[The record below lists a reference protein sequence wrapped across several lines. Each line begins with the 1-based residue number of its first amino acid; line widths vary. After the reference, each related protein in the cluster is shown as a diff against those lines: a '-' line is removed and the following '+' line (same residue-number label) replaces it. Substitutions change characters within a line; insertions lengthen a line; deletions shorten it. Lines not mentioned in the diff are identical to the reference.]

1 MARITVEDCIDK
13 VDNRFDLILLAAHR
27 ARELSVGA
35 SATLDV
41 DDEKMSVVALRE
53 IAAEN
58 IHADDLK
65 GSLVRTMQTFVERD
79 TSSENDASSVSD
91 TTADTAPENP
101 LEAPMDMEAY
111 ANGGAGADASQPSDT
126 SSADDAALA
135 ALNAMFE
142 DASEEEIED

>member
-58 IHADDLK
+58 VKADDLK
-65 GSLVRTMQTFVERD
+65 GSLVRTMQTFVER
-79 TSSENDASSVSD
+79 E
-91 TTADTAPENP
+91 TAPESNP
-101 LEAPMDMEAY
+101 ENTPEPTAESTPEQGEEPTEVVD
-111 ANGGAGADASQPSDT
+111 
-126 SSADDAALA
+126 ADDAALA
-135 ALNAMFE
+135 ALNALFE
-142 DASEEEIED
+142 DATEDEIED

>member
-58 IHADDLK
+58 IKAEDLK
-65 GSLVRTMQTFVERD
+65 GSLVRTMQTFVERE
-79 TSSENDASSVSD
+79 TPAETEQETTAENAEGQESTAEEASD
-91 TTADTAPENP
+91 TTDEGN
-101 LEAPMDMEAY
+101 
-111 ANGGAGADASQPSDT
+111 
-126 SSADDAALA
+126 ADDAALA

-142 DASEEEIED
+142 DASTDEIED

>member
-35 SATLDV
+35 SATLDT
-41 DDEKMSVVALRE
+41 DNEKMSVVALRE

-58 IHADDLK
+58 IQADDLK
-65 GSLVRTMQTFVERD
+65 GSLVRTMQTFVERE
-79 TSSENDASSVSD
+79 TPSENNGD
-91 TTADTAPENP
+91 TPVPANDTGNP
-101 LEAPMDMEAY
+101 LEVASEDAEDAVTTT
-111 ANGGAGADASQPSDT
+111 AGD
-126 SSADDAALA
+126 ADDAALA

-142 DASEEEIED
+142 DATDAEIED

>member
-35 SATLDV
+35 TATLDV
-41 DDEKMSVVALRE
+41 DNEKMSVVALRE

-58 IHADDLK
+58 VKADDLK
-65 GSLVRTMQTFVERD
+65 GSLVRTMQTFVER
-79 TSSENDASSVSD
+79 E
-91 TTADTAPENP
+91 TAPETP
-101 LEAPMDMEAY
+101 DVVAE
-111 ANGGAGADASQPSDT
+111 DASENALETSADESDD
-126 SSADDAALA
+126 SAGNADDAALA

-142 DASEEEIED
+142 DATDEEIED

>member
-27 ARELSVGA
+27 ARELAVGA

-58 IHADDLK
+58 VQADDLK
-65 GSLVRTMQTFVERD
+65 GSLVRTMQTFVERE
-79 TSSENDASSVSD
+79 TPTENDGGTIPANDTENVLETASEETAE
-91 TTADTAPENP
+91 TTDN
-101 LEAPMDMEAY
+101 
-111 ANGGAGADASQPSDT
+111 AG
-126 SSADDAALA
+126 ADDAALA

-142 DASEEEIED
+142 DATDAEIED